1 MKIVLIQSLMQS
13 SRRLR
18 KRLSLD
24 LSAPS
29 ADPVPRRKDKA
40 SLILFL
46 FACAVLIAVIM
57 LS

>member
-1 MKIVLIQSLMQS
+1 MKIVLIQTLMQS

-18 KRLSLD
+18 QRLRFD

-29 ADPVPRRKDKA
+29 ADPATRRKDKT

-46 FACAVLIAVIM
+46 FAFALLIGVIA